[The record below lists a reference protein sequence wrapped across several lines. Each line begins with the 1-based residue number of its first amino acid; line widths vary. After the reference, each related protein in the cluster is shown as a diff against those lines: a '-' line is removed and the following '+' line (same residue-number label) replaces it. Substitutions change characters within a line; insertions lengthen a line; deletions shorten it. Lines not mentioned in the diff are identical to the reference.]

1 MSDFKGFTFEKP
13 ISHQSEPQ
21 DAHLTDLSLKFNRIS
36 TDDNDSRL
44 GSFKHFRS
52 PIASRSRSEA
62 QEQRR
67 LEALELQK
75 QQRQTSINKARQIA
89 LNTTEDDESTTDEE
103 QQEEEEE
110 EEEEKEVVE
119 AKETAKRSRDS
130 DDEMEEVSKYV
141 KTMPK
146 KKSKSKNKKK
156 KNIHANQIMYSETM
170 ESVPQDLLTDW
181 VLMICPKGK
190 RCMVTSGSG
199 ETIARSRAGNIL
211 ARFQSRLP
219 NGSRTNR
226 TSDFC
231 ILDCVYDAVHWTFY
245 VLDIMCWRGYPIF
258 DCDTNFRHFW
268 LQTKLESNELDR
280 SDGHNQFYKFIP
292 LKPVLTTETQQV
304 ADDPEQ
310 YVQNQGFSYQI
321 DGLLFYHRQAH
332 YRGGSTPLVCWVPR
346 DEIRNMLK

>member
-1 MSDFKGFTFEKP
+1 MSEFKGFTFEKP
-13 ISHQSEPQ
+13 IKHDSESQ
-21 DAHLTDLSLKFNRIS
+21 DPHLTNLSLKFNRIS
-36 TDDNDSRL
+36 TDDNGSRL
-44 GSFKHFRS
+44 DSFKNFRS

-62 QEQRR
+62 QEKRR

-89 LNTTEDDESTTDEE
+89 LNTAEEDESTSD
-103 QQEEEEE
+103 EEEEE
-110 EEEEKEVVE
+110 EEEEQVEVQ
-119 AKETAKRSRDS
+119 ETVVAHAKRLRDS

-146 KKSKSKNKKK
+146 RKSKNKHKKK
-156 KNIHANQIMYSETM
+156 KNLHANQIMYSETM
-170 ESVPQDLLTDW
+170 ESVPRDLLTDW

-268 LQTKLESNELDR
+268 LQTKLEPNELDR

-292 LKPVLTTETQQV
+292 LKPVLTTNTQQV
-304 ADDPEQ
+304 VEDPEQ
-310 YVQNQGFSYQI
+310 YVKSQGFSYDI

-346 DEIRNMLK
+346 DEIQNMLK

>member
-1 MSDFKGFTFEKP
+1 MSEFKGFTFENP
-13 ISHQSEPQ
+13 IKHESESQ
-21 DAHLTDLSLKFNRIS
+21 DAHLADLSLKFNRIS
-36 TDDNDSRL
+36 TDDNGSRL
-44 GSFKHFRS
+44 DSFKNFRS
-52 PIASRSRSEA
+52 PIASRSRSDA
-62 QEQRR
+62 QEKRR

-75 QQRQTSINKARQIA
+75 QQRQTSVNKARQIA
-89 LNTTEDDESTTDEE
+89 LNTAEEDESASD
-103 QQEEEEE
+103 EEEEE
-110 EEEEKEVVE
+110 EEVE
-119 AKETAKRSRDS
+119 LVETVITHTKRLRDS
-130 DDEMEEVSKYV
+130 DDEMEEASKYV

-146 KKSKSKNKKK
+146 KNKNKQKKK

-231 ILDCVYDAVHWTFY
+231 ILDCIYDAVHWTFY

-280 SDGHNQFYKFIP
+280 ADGHNQFYKFIP

-304 ADDPEQ
+304 IQDPEQ
-310 YVQNQGFSYQI
+310 YIKSQDLCYDI

-346 DEIRNMLK
+346 DEIHNMLK